1 MTAREA
7 FSTPPSLRRL
17 VKDEPLTY
25 AGAGVDINAKDEAAK
40 AIAKTLGFARKGLGA
55 PLGGSGHFAGMVE
68 FGEYALVLATDGV
81 GTKLEIANA
90 MKKWDTVGID
100 CVAMN
105 VNDAVCVGAEPIA
118 FVDYLAV
125 EKADPHLAAELA
137 KGLDEGARQSNMT
150 IIGGE
155 TAVLPSL
162 VKGFDLAG
170 TVLAFV
176 RKDRIVSGTSIAPG
190 DVILG
195 VPSSGVHSN
204 GYTLV
209 RRAME
214 RAGKSYHDKMP
225 DGRTIGETLLE
236 PTRIY
241 VKAAL
246 DMLAAVPHGAV
257 HGISHITG
265 SGLLNVP
272 RLKKDVR
279 YVLSDPLEVPPILR
293 EVQKWGNVAEDEMY
307 RTFNMGMG
315 LCVIV
320 APEHAEAALKALQKH
335 WPGSRRVGRV
345 ESGSGVSVVPAGV
358 ELTGAKASF

>member
-1 MTAREA
+1 M
-7 FSTPPSLRRL
+7 SG
-17 VKDEPLTY
+17 EPLTY
-25 AGAGVDINAKDEAAK
+25 AGAGVDIKAKDEAAK
-40 AIAKTLGFARKGLGA
+40 AIAKTLAFRRTGLGA
-55 PLGGSGHFAGMVE
+55 PLGGSGHFAGMVD

-81 GTKLEIANA
+81 GTKLEIASEL
-90 MKKWDTVGID
+90 KKWDTVGID
-100 CVAMN
+100 CIAMN

-125 EKADPHLAAELA
+125 DKADPHLAAELA
-137 KGLDEGARQSNMT
+137 KGLNEGARQSNMS

-155 TAVLPSL
+155 TAILPSI
-162 VKGFDLAG
+162 VNGFDLAG

-176 RKDRIVSGTSIAPG
+176 KKDRIVSGSSIAPG

-209 RRAME
+209 RKALA
-214 RAGKSYHDKMP
+214 RAGKSYHDKMA

-246 DMLAAVPHGAV
+246 DMLAAVPNGAV

-279 YVLSDPLEVPPILR
+279 YVLDAPLAPPPIFG
-293 EVQKWGNVAEDEMY
+293 EVQRWGSVAEDEMY

-315 LCVIV
+315 LCVVV
-320 APEHAEAALKALQKH
+320 APQHADAALAALQKH
-335 WPGSRRVGRV
+335 WPGSKRVGRV
-345 ESGSGVSVVPAGV
+345 EAGTGVSLPTRGV

>member
-1 MTAREA
+1 M
-7 FSTPPSLRRL
+7 
-17 VKDEPLTY
+17 KDEPLTY
-25 AGAGVDINAKDEAAK
+25 ASSGVDIKAKDEAAK
-40 AIAKTLGFARKGLGA
+40 AIAKTLGFARKGFGA
-55 PLGGSGHFAGMVE
+55 PLGGSGHFAGMVD
-68 FGEYALVLATDGV
+68 FGEHALVLATDGV
-81 GTKLEIANA
+81 GTKLEIATA
-90 MKKWDTVGID
+90 MRKWDTVGID

-125 EKADPHLAAELA
+125 EKPDPHLAAELA
-137 KGLDEGARQSNMT
+137 KGLDEGARQSNMS

-176 RKDRIVSGTSIAPG
+176 KKDRIVSGQRIAPG

-214 RAGKSYHDKMP
+214 RARKSYHDAMP
-225 DGRTIGETLLE
+225 DGRSVGAVLLE

-246 DMLAAVPHGAV
+246 DMLEAIPHGAC
-257 HGISHITG
+257 HGIAHITG

-279 YVLSDPLEVPPILR
+279 YVLDAPLPIPAIFT
-293 EVQKWGNVAEDEMY
+293 EVQRWGAVADDEMH

-320 APEHAEAALKALQKH
+320 APEHADAALAALRKH
-335 WPGSRRVGRV
+335 WPGSARVGRV
-345 ESGSGVSVVPAGV
+345 EAGAGVSLP
-358 ELTGAKASF
+358 TR